1 MQFKQLVL
9 IILLLYFP
17 LRWFF
22 AMGMRLSIE
31 DRKEWRRV
39 KNVFIGLT
47 FLVIYSLFLM
57 EKSPEM
63 VVGKFVSSLVV
74 SVLIIIFL
82 SKQVDEATDVW
93 LRGFLITILLFLFF
107 LPLIPAGANLRYRY
121 INVALREEFF
131 KFGGIFLLFLAK
143 WIKNPRL
150 AIIGGAS
157 IGGLFGSLENYFY
170 GERFGFEVF
179 AVRNLLPTHL
189 VISALMGYLFY
200 RSVAGKG
207 VKRWSYLFL
216 SLFIPVFL
224 HWAYDFSLQFSSS
237 VLTYIALD
245 LLLLFF
251 LYQKIKKN
259 RRKSLNS

>member
-1 MQFKQLVL
+1 MQFKQLIL
-9 IILLLYFP
+9 IFVLLYFP
-17 LRWFF
+17 LRWFS

-31 DRKEWRRV
+31 DRREWRRV
-39 KNVFIGLT
+39 KNIFIGLT

-63 VVGKFVSSLVV
+63 VMGKFVSSLVV
-74 SVLIIIFL
+74 SVLIIVFL
-82 SKQVDEATDVW
+82 SREIEEGTDVW

-107 LPLIPAGANLRYRY
+107 LPLLPAGANLRHRY
-121 INVALREEFF
+121 VNVALREEFF

-143 WIKNPRL
+143 RIKNSSL

-157 IGGLFGSLENYFY
+157 VGGLFGSLENYLY

-189 VISALMGYLFY
+189 VINALMGYLFY
-200 RSVAGKG
+200 CSVTGKG
-207 VKRWSYLFL
+207 MKKWSYLLL
-216 SLFIPVFL
+216 SLFVPVFL

-237 VLTYIALD
+237 VFPYIALD
-245 LLLLFF
+245 VLLLSL
-251 LYQKIKKN
+251 LYLKVKKSE
-259 RRKSLNS
+259 KKA